1 MKNKERFYFLSII
14 WKTLILIFVLWGF
27 VFLSVKI
34 SDFENKIQDA
44 RYEMTKYNYGSQDIV
59 PKILPNKII
68 KENENLIIYFD
79 KKGNETMELHSELP
93 YFVQIGRYKFLPL
106 SLEIGR
112 ELKGNLY
119 VVGVF
124 DGFFQ
129 TFYIFGGFLPFFI
142 IWSIVIFKNYVKL
155 KNEETIFKITRAEN
169 TAGHQSLTVLT
180 ENLHHE
186 LNTPLTIIEG
196 KIKRI
201 EENVVKIINYSL
213 DKNYKN
219 FSDLTDEEI
228 KTINSEFKVKRIKR
242 DKEYLDISLDQIKG
256 ILINMKNF
264 KMLRHSNGNKTFY
277 DILSGSANTLKIS
290 IGGLFDVSVD
300 PKLKNY
306 RISHSSGMKNSDLI
320 NAVINHVKNSYEA
333 NAEKIYF
340 KFEKF
345 ENDKLC
351 FHLGDTGNGIPKKER
366 SKIFEPN
373 YSTKTDKLGHIRG
386 NGMFVNKKIL
396 ENFGCSVELFESHEG
411 VGTIFQI
418 CIPAEEL
425 KED

>member
-1 MKNKERFYFLSII
+1 MKNKEKFYFLSII

-27 VFLSVKI
+27 VFLSVKVT
-34 SDFENKIQDA
+34 DFENKIQEA
-44 RYEMTKYNYGSQDIV
+44 RYEMTKFNFKSDEIV
-59 PKILPNKII
+59 PKILPKKII
-68 KENENLIIYFD
+68 KEKENLYIYFD
-79 KKGNETMELHSELP
+79 KKGNKTMELHSRPP
-93 YFVQIGRYKFLPL
+93 YFIKIGDFKFFPL

-112 ELKGNLY
+112 ELKGSLY
-119 VVGVF
+119 VVGIF

-142 IWSIVIFKNYVKL
+142 LWSIIIFKNYVKL

-196 KIKRI
+196 KIKKI
-201 EENVVKIINYSL
+201 EENIIKIINFSL
-213 DKNYKN
+213 QKNYKA
-219 FSDLTDEEI
+219 FSDLSDEEI
-228 KTINSEFKVKRIKR
+228 QKINKDFKIKRIKK
-242 DKEYLDISLDQIKG
+242 DKEYLDMSLDQIKG

-277 DILSGSANTLKIS
+277 DLLSGSANTLKIS
-290 IGGLFDVSVD
+290 IGGLFDITVD
-300 PKLKNY
+300 EKLKNY
-306 RISHSSGMKNSDLI
+306 RISHSSGLKNSDLI

-340 KFEKF
+340 KFLNF
-345 ENDKLC
+345 NENELC
-351 FHLGDTGNGIPKKER
+351 FLLKDDGNGIPKKEID
-366 SKIFEPN
+366 KIFEPN

-396 ENFGCSVELFESHEG
+396 ENFGCKVELYESVEG
-411 VGTIFQI
+411 GGTTFKL
-418 CIPAEEL
+418 CVPAEIV